1 MSRSETNV
9 SSYERR
15 NKNIL
20 PIYKVRRGFVR
31 AFIDRTG
38 TPGDLQKVPNLT
50 ILLKEEFM
58 YWFYQILIGVGLLFI
73 GFAVYQVVSV
83 GSMSDEDRE
92 KWGHG
97 PKGQGR

>member
-1 MSRSETNV
+1 
-9 SSYERR
+9 
-15 NKNIL
+15 
-20 PIYKVRRGFVR
+20 
-31 AFIDRTG
+31 
-38 TPGDLQKVPNLT
+38 
-50 ILLKEEFM
+50 M